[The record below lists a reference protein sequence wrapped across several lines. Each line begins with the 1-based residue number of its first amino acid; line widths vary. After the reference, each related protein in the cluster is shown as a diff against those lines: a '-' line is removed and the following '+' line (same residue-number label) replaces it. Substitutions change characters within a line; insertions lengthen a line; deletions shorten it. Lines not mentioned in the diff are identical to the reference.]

1 LPSLPDPFSTK
12 LVLAFML
19 LGYLVGLPVLLLTL
33 SDGRTISRRV
43 WAACGRRRSRFEQ
56 QLYIAYACAGWPVIV
71 MAASWRTGRLRHE
84 LRRERAV
91 ERDRGRY

>member
-1 LPSLPDPFSTK
+1 MPSIFRIELLIG
-12 LVLAFML
+12 LVI
-19 LGYLVGLPVLLLTL
+19 LGYLVALPVLLTTI

-43 WAACGRRRSRFEQ
+43 WAACGRRRSRWEQ
-56 QLYIAYACAGWPVIV
+56 QLYVAYAFGGWPAIALAV
-71 MAASWRTGRLRHE
+71 SWRMGRLRHE

>member
-1 LPSLPDPFSTK
+1 VDNILRIEL
-12 LVLAFML
+12 LIGLII
-19 LGYLVGLPVLLLTL
+19 LGYIVALPVLLTTL

-43 WAACGRRRSRFEQ
+43 WAAVGRRRSRWEQ
-56 QLYIAYACAGWPVIV
+56 SLYLAYALGGWPLLII
-71 MAASWRTGRLRHE
+71 AAQWRTGRLRHE